1 MNDIRNKR
9 RNIGPDRVKK
19 IFEENGS
26 VITENQAAQIIDF
39 VYTIAETLLGRG
51 FKDPRLNGE
60 KKIKIKDRL

>member
-1 MNDIRNKR
+1 MQDTSKKNRKIRPEK
-9 RNIGPDRVKK
+9 VKK

-26 VITENQAAQIIDF
+26 VISESQAAQITDF

-51 FKDPRLNGE
+51 FKDPRVNG

>member
-1 MNDIRNKR
+1 MNDFIVKKRKIR
-9 RNIGPDRVKK
+9 PERVKK

-26 VITENQAAQIIDF
+26 VISDNQAAQITDF

-51 FKDPRLNGE
+51 FKDPRLNG